1 MPSIQENKSNLT
13 AITKNIK
20 QQDLINMSADAATI
34 EACYTLIAMSRGTN
48 EIMQHCQ
55 TSNCNKS
62 VKTTFYCKSCQARAR
77 ARARARTCASSH
89 KHQYSTRSK
98 ARSNEDRINADA
110 ILV

>member
-1 MPSIQENKSNLT
+1 MPSIQENKSNLIAT
-13 AITKNIK
+13 TKNIK

-48 EIMQHCQ
+48 EIKQRCQ
-55 TSNCNKS
+55 TSSCNKS

-77 ARARARTCASSH
+77 ARTRASSH

-98 ARSNEDRINADA
+98 ARSNEDRINADS